1 MIICL
6 TKNFLRKIHNYSL
19 YKIRSTTLFILKLLT
34 FLCNMANTV
43 TKLYI
48 LSVIFGWAAFGL
60 GVISISSANW
70 KYFSS
75 ESFHG
80 LWVNCTSADD
90 CVFIC

>member
-1 MIICL
+1 MV
-6 TKNFLRKIHNYSL
+6 
-19 YKIRSTTLFILKLLT
+19 
-34 FLCNMANTV
+34 NTV

-80 LWVNCTSADD
+80 LWLNCTSAENCISICQFDNLTSLNAFLRYMFSFFKTTD
-90 CVFIC
+90 MFRFYLVF